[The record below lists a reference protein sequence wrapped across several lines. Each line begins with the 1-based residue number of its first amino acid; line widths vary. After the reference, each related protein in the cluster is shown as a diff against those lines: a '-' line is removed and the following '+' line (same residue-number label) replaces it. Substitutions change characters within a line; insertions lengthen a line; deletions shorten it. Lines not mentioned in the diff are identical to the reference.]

1 MGANYKDKE
10 LAFFDSLPDPHII
23 FFARRQICAVEE
35 YTVSLPAK
43 RKLDRFDKVSVL
55 GRITQ
60 EHSHRP
66 MKACTGFSY
75 NTDLC
80 TDFRLWRRNGSGK
93 TLLETD
99 AAGEKIEYGHRHD
112 SIPGEWNQSPF
123 VHKLDECFH
132 CYHGEQI
139 CANTEAK
146 AVLTSNLPKLA
157 NTAPMLPSRVSDF
170 TSIPT
175 IDLEGFA

>member
-1 MGANYKDKE
+1 MRANYKDKE
-10 LAFFDSLPDPHII
+10 LAFFDGLPDPHII

-35 YTVSLPAK
+35 YTVSLPAQ

-60 EHSHRP
+60 EHFHRP

-99 AAGEKIEYGHRHD
+99 AAGEKIEDGHRHD

-139 CANTEAK
+139 YALRQK
-146 AVLTSNLPKLA
+146 PK
-157 NTAPMLPSRVSDF
+157 PYSRPIGQS
-170 TSIPT
+170 
-175 IDLEGFA
+175 

>member
-1 MGANYKDKE
+1 
-10 LAFFDSLPDPHII
+10 
-23 FFARRQICAVEE
+23 
-35 YTVSLPAK
+35 
-43 RKLDRFDKVSVL
+43 
-55 GRITQ
+55 
-60 EHSHRP
+60 

-80 TDFRLWRRNGSGK
+80 TDFRLWRRDGSGK

-99 AAGEKIEYGHRHD
+99 AAGEKIEDGHRHD

-123 VHKLDECFH
+123 VHKLDECLH
-132 CYHGEQI
+132 YYHREQI